1 MLDDDREYVIR
12 SKELSELFEK
22 VRLKDLGLISLPKR
36 AILDSPHTDDLFMK
50 TLVAMTMKE
59 QHYSVPGLVVRTFE
73 PYLDLKKGLG
83 TKRHI
88 LPEKWDGPLPN
99 VPENEPERFLGDDLR
114 SNEWKQEYWTYDD
127 EQAYKGEISVY
138 TTNHF
143 IENKEF
149 NPEKDRYE
157 HMTKKLDNAPI
168 KSYMITGIQIMSD
181 DKPTADF
188 IKIQKKYMKTIDMV
202 STETIWAQP
211 NKFYEF
217 RTPII
222 FNPDIEIVF
231 GFTPDKSFENYISV
245 RKDNIMIHGWVCE
258 PLGKTMMG

>member
-1 MLDDDREYVIR
+1 MLDDREYSIR
-12 SKELSELFEK
+12 SKELSEIFEK

-36 AILDSPHTDDLFMK
+36 PILDSPHIDDSFMK

-59 QHYSVPGLVVRTFE
+59 QHYSVEGLVVRTLE

-83 TKRHI
+83 TRRHI
-88 LPEKWDGPLPN
+88 LPEKWDDPLPD
-99 VPENEPERFLGDDLR
+99 VPENEPERFLGEDLK
-114 SNEWKQEYWTYDD
+114 SNTWIQDYMEYDCEQEY
-127 EQAYKGEISVY
+127 EGEISVY

-143 IENKEF
+143 IKNKEY
-149 NPEKDRYE
+149 NPKKDRFE
-157 HMTKKLDNAPI
+157 HLTKKLDSAPN
-168 KSYMITGIQIMSD
+168 KCYMITGIQIMSD
-181 DKPTADF
+181 YKPMVDF

-231 GFTPDKSFENYISV
+231 SFTPNKSFENWISTH
-245 RKDNIMIHGWVCE
+245 KDNIMIHGWVCE